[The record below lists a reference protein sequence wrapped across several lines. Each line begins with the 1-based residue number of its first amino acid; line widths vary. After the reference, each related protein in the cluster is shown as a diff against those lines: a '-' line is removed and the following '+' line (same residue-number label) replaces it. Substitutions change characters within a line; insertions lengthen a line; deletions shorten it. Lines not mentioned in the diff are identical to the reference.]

1 MPTTIIIRAEILCLA
16 IILYLIAYSLYCSK
30 YHHAKSNFLVLAFT
44 CFIHTLFAVIT
55 ELTVND
61 PGCNVFVNNIYH
73 LIFFAFALLFCL
85 ELFRYTLALILPA
98 NQARIPVIVAA
109 GICLVGLVFIITSQ
123 IKYLKG
129 NGTYYSAGVG
139 PTICFGTGV
148 LIFLIILFVLC
159 FNHKNS
165 AFCSVCLASDYN
177 CCICRN
183 GCSDVC
189 SRISFYCRNFNTR
202 FDWRIFCN

>member
-85 ELFRYTLALILPA
+85 ELFRLYA
-98 NQARIPVIVAA
+98 
-109 GICLVGLVFIITSQ
+109 
-123 IKYLKG
+123 
-129 NGTYYSAGVG
+129 GTYSSCKSG
-139 PTICFGTGV
+139 
-148 LIFLIILFVLC
+148 
-159 FNHKNS
+159 KNPGNRS
-165 AFCSVCLASDYN
+165 GRNLSCRPCVYN
-177 CCICRN
+177 YFT
-183 GCSDVC
+183 D
-189 SRISFYCRNFNTR
+189 
-202 FDWRIFCN
+202 

>member
-123 IKYLKG
+123 IK
-129 NGTYYSAGVG
+129 
-139 PTICFGTGV
+139 
-148 LIFLIILFVLC
+148 
-159 FNHKNS
+159 
-165 AFCSVCLASDYN
+165 
-177 CCICRN
+177 
-183 GCSDVC
+183 
-189 SRISFYCRNFNTR
+189 
-202 FDWRIFCN
+202 